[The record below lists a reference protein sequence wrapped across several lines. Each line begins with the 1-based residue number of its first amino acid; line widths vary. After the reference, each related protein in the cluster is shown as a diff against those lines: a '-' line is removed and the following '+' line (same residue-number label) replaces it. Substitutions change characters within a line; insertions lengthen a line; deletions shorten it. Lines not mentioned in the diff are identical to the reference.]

1 MRWASYEDYLQTP
14 EWQATRRAALERAGQ
29 RCQRCGSGEQLRVHH
44 RTYVRLGAEEPDD
57 LRVLCDQCHEAVHG
71 IQGKRK
77 SVTATEAFVGALEAS
92 DTPQVV
98 RTGLASTDARLG
110 GGLPR
115 GYLTVLASAANV
127 GKTILARQI
136 AASQTHETGV
146 VLTDLHTP
154 QRDVIES
161 LFARVSGIHHER
173 PLRLVIGD
181 PAAHAAVDAG
191 AADLEARNLWLTPTA
206 MTDIDDLEGE
216 IALQCQLGDVALW
229 IIDPCG
235 ELSARSRVGLP
246 RLQELDHC
254 VRRIGAI
261 ARGHNIAALLVTEVM
276 PTREPIDP
284 LRNEIAP
291 VRWIPS
297 TLTSTAGC
305 GLVLRRDRDAYRL
318 TVEFSRWSRDARD
331 GTGSWETTSDLVLDR
346 THMRFA
352 EILPP
357 ANGGA

>member
-1 MRWASYEDYLQTP
+1 
-14 EWQATRRAALERAGQ
+14 
-29 RCQRCGSGEQLRVHH
+29 
-44 RTYVRLGAEEPDD
+44 
-57 LRVLCDQCHEAVHG
+57 
-71 IQGKRK
+71 
-77 SVTATEAFVGALEAS
+77 
-92 DTPQVV
+92 
-98 RTGLASTDARLG
+98 
-110 GGLPR
+110 
-115 GYLTVLASAANV
+115 
-127 GKTILARQI
+127 
-136 AASQTHETGV
+136 
-146 VLTDLHTP
+146 
-154 QRDVIES
+154 
-161 LFARVSGIHHER
+161 
-173 PLRLVIGD
+173 
-181 PAAHAAVDAG
+181 
-191 AADLEARNLWLTPTA
+191 